1 MEPELQS
8 LQSGC
13 ASVLRTGQSW
23 FKCGGYQTQSREGT
37 RFTGCPPLV
46 IQALKRGHRAG
57 ASPLTQRSLAAAGA
71 ADTAHLPTPFTGG
84 SPGCEGDP
92 FPAAVSSSHGPCS
105 VFNLADVELDV
116 GEQAPAVGAPGRM
129 SPGWT
134 MLGKRPQPCQ
144 AAGRGGLWRTD
155 RPRDQFLKLS

>member
-92 FPAAVSSSHGPCS
+92 LPAAVSSHGPCS

-116 GEQAPAVGAPGRM
+116 GEHGSCCGGPRQDEPWVDYAGKASPALPGCRER
-129 SPGWT
+129 WT
-134 MLGKRPQPCQ
+134 L
-144 AAGRGGLWRTD
+144 AH
-155 RPRDQFLKLS
+155 